1 MVEFRY
7 KIDGMEKNFVVEGY
21 DLRRIIED
29 AKRTLVDLIQKE
41 EYEID
46 REEEKYLESKIAVSH
61 TRDYISKGYV
71 DLGEIKAKVLP
82 KPTEEGIEITLVN
95 VDTNAEIKKI
105 FDPDQPTGIIKGFIR
120 KKYGNRLRLE
130 DMDKIKLTKEKWGEE
145 IPSTTKIRDLGVNKL
160 YWGIKK

>member
-29 AKRTLVDLIQKE
+29 AKRTLMDLIQKDG
-41 EYEID
+41 YEID
-46 REEEKYLESKIAVSH
+46 EEEEKYLESKIAVSL

-71 DLGEIKAKVLP
+71 DLGEIKATP

-95 VDTNAEIKKI
+95 VDTNEEIKKI
-105 FDPDQPTGIIKGFIR
+105 FGPDQPTGIIKGFIR

-130 DMDKIKLTKEKWGEE
+130 DMDKIKLTKEKSGEE